1 MDKYTVAII
10 GGGPGGYVAAIRLNQ
25 YGIDAIVFEQERLG
39 GVCLN
44 CGCIP
49 TKTLVKIAELY
60 KECTHAEDFG
70 ISIKNLSIDF
80 KSVFNRKE
88 EVVNKLVSGVEF
100 IFQKRKIPI
109 FNEQVTDIYKSD
121 DNYRIVSNQRE
132 IKAKYVVV
140 ATGSVP
146 KELPDIRFDHS
157 FILSSKDILK
167 LDTLPR
173 NLVVIGGGVIGCEFA
188 SIFSQL
194 GVPVD
199 IVEFL
204 PTLVSTEDIE
214 ISRRL
219 TMGLKKQ
226 GINVHLQTAVE
237 SYTKERDK
245 ILLNLSGGK
254 QIETD
259 LVLMSVG
266 RKPFC
271 DINFHDVNLEW
282 ENQAIKV
289 DRHFK
294 TNLPNVFAIGDV
306 TGKMLLAHVA
316 SKQGIITAGEIAKT
330 EKNISIDSNELIYK
344 NVPRCT
350 FTNPEIGS
358 VGLTESQA
366 REKYGEIKVGKF
378 PFTANGKAL
387 SLGNTFGFV
396 KTIATSDTNRLV
408 GMHIIGPQATELI
421 ATGAALLGQ
430 DITLEKLEKIVYAH
444 PTLSEAVG
452 ESIEDIKGRAI
463 HKM

>member
-1 MDKYTVAII
+1 VDKYTVAII